1 LVFTGDP
8 YFIKGIMDKI
18 VHFDRLINELREEV
32 S

>member
-1 LVFTGDP
+1 LYYGDP

-18 VHFDRLINELREEV
+18 VKFDSLLNELREEV